1 MPYDE
6 RLAERLRAVL
16 EGQQGLTEQRMFG
29 GLAFMVGGHLAVGA
43 GSGGD
48 LIVRVA
54 HDDVPR
60 LLAGDD
66 VRPMEMRGRPMAGW
80 LLVSR
85 DAVASDKDLR
95 TWVARGVSYV
105 ASLPPKS
112 NSNRG
117 RK

>member
-6 RLAERLRAVL
+6 RLAERLRVAL

-43 GSGGD
+43 GSNGD

-54 HDDVPR
+54 HDDVPG
-60 LLAGDD
+60 LVAGDD

-85 DAVASDKDLR
+85 DTVASDEELR
-95 TWVARGVSYV
+95 SWVARGVSYA
-105 ASLPPKS
+105 ASLPPKPAKTP
-112 NSNRG
+112 G
-117 RK
+117 

>member
-16 EGQQGLTEQRMFG
+16 ENQQGLTEQRMFG

-54 HDDVPR
+54 HEDVPR

-66 VRPMEMRGRPMAGW
+66 VRPMEMRGKPMAGW
-80 LLVSR
+80 LLVSSG
-85 DAVASDKDLR
+85 AITSDEDLR
-95 TWVARGVSYV
+95 AWVDRGVSY
-105 ASLPPKS
+105 AGSLPAK
-112 NSNRG
+112 G
-117 RK
+117 RSA

>member
-6 RLAERLRAVL
+6 RLAGRLRVVL
-16 EGQQGLTEQRMFG
+16 DGQQGLTEQRMFG

-66 VRPMEMRGRPMAGW
+66 VRSMEMRGRPMAGW
-80 LLVSR
+80 LLVSK
-85 DAVASDKDLR
+85 DVVAADEDLR
-95 TWVARGVSYV
+95 VWVARGVNYA
-105 ASLPPKS
+105 ASLPPKH
-112 NSNRG
+112 
-117 RK
+117 RKAPG